1 MRTTA
6 SSANPV
12 KSTGRSTGNAG
23 PSIRGDE
30 NTRVAVLIPCLDE
43 EKTIGKVVRDFRS
56 TLPEAEVYV
65 FDNASADR
73 TVEEAREAGALVF
86 SERRRGKGFVVQAMF
101 QRVDADIYILVDGDD
116 TYPAEK
122 APELIAPILSGEA
135 DMVVG
140 SRLARGTSSEF
151 RHLNWFGNKIF
162 LHLINSVFRTSLT
175 DILSGFRA
183 MNKSTV
189 RGIPLFVRGFDI
201 EAELVVKAL
210 QRGYRIVEIPVDL
223 RPRPEGSYSKI
234 RAFRDGWQ
242 ILSTILSLM
251 RDYKPFTFFGSIAL
265 PPLALGLILAIR
277 ILQAYPVTGLAHQ
290 LPTMILALGLLLA
303 ALISMGVGLV
313 LHTVDRR
320 FQEMEYYLKLLVR

>member
-1 MRTTA
+1 
-6 SSANPV
+6 
-12 KSTGRSTGNAG
+12 
-23 PSIRGDE
+23 
-30 NTRVAVLIPCLDE
+30 VAVLIPCLNE

-56 TLPEAEVYV
+56 HLPEAEVYV
-65 FDNASADR
+65 FDNASVDR
-73 TVEEAREAGALVF
+73 TVEKARQAGALVL
-86 SERRRGKGFVVQAMF
+86 SENRRGKGLVVQAMF
-101 QRVDADIYILVDGDD
+101 QRVDADIYVLVDGDD

-122 APELIAPILSGEA
+122 ARELVAPILSGEA
-135 DMVVG
+135 DKVVG
-140 SRLARGTSSEF
+140 SLLARGANSEF
-151 RHLNWFGNKIF
+151 RYLNWFGNKIF